1 MELRSQ
7 GCPLQSG
14 VIISNRC
21 SNSQTHNKIR
31 MKSIISTFLCFC
43 GSIPLELGIS
53 GRGLLDTKN
62 QRLEQTAI
70 LLDLLDDDYGTIFD
84 PGNCFFIKNSQGASI
99 SASEEYGP

>member
-1 MELRSQ
+1 
-7 GCPLQSG
+7 
-14 VIISNRC
+14 
-21 SNSQTHNKIR
+21 

-84 PGNCFFIKNSQGASI
+84 PGNCFIKHNHLSVQRLWFIV
-99 SASEEYGP
+99 YGQLVSV

>member
-1 MELRSQ
+1 
-7 GCPLQSG
+7 
-14 VIISNRC
+14 
-21 SNSQTHNKIR
+21 

-84 PGNCFFIKNSQGASI
+84 PGNCFIATVHPFESLITHCMYNEFQIDQYQINVFGSCKTFKRFSKAYNGFDR
-99 SASEEYGP
+99 

>member
-1 MELRSQ
+1 
-7 GCPLQSG
+7 
-14 VIISNRC
+14 
-21 SNSQTHNKIR
+21 

-84 PGNCFFIKNSQGASI
+84 PGNCFIKHSQSASI
-99 SASEEYGP
+99 SASKEYHILNMVYTIDSIVGGIQ

>member
-1 MELRSQ
+1 
-7 GCPLQSG
+7 
-14 VIISNRC
+14 
-21 SNSQTHNKIR
+21 

-84 PGNCFFIKNSQGASI
+84 PGNCFIATVPPFQYILNFRLI
-99 SASEEYGP
+99 NIW

>member
-1 MELRSQ
+1 
-7 GCPLQSG
+7 
-14 VIISNRC
+14 
-21 SNSQTHNKIR
+21 

-84 PGNCFFIKNSQGASI
+84 PGNCFINYI
-99 SASEEYGP
+99 SAASVFGSSWDYYKTFKRVPKAYNGFDR

>member
-1 MELRSQ
+1 
-7 GCPLQSG
+7 
-14 VIISNRC
+14 
-21 SNSQTHNKIR
+21 

-84 PGNCFFIKNSQGASI
+84 PGNCFIKQPGCIHLSVQRVWSI
-99 SASEEYGP
+99 VYGPLSEVHRLWFIVYG

>member
-1 MELRSQ
+1 
-7 GCPLQSG
+7 
-14 VIISNRC
+14 
-21 SNSQTHNKIR
+21 

-84 PGNCFFIKNSQGASI
+84 PGNCFITTVHPFQSLLAQCMYNNSD
-99 SASEEYGP
+99 